1 MNLERERDL
10 FLEWHYNTFLA
21 ENPNIDINNAK
32 YIYDYSHTHEMV
44 RNIRENN
51 FAVWQASASRKGY
64 KMVPVEPTE
73 DMLNIYEKYSI
84 APIGKLS
91 KRGYKA
97 MIGAVE

>member
-10 FLEWHYNTFLA
+10 FLEQHYNTFLA

-51 FAVWQASASRKGY
+51 FAVWLASASREGY
-64 KMVPVEPTE
+64 KMVNIDE
-73 DMLNIYEKYSI
+73 LNRITADTSDIDTYND
-84 APIGKLS
+84 
-91 KRGYKA
+91 
-97 MIGAVE
+97 